1 MQRTWKAG
9 LLLAGGLMFTSLP
22 AMAAPVPSIVGSWR
36 VTFYLEP
43 NHTVGASQCVTF
55 VQNPIQVGEPA
66 SGRWFSTTFPGWQGK
81 WIQEAD
87 HVRWYGFTGSL
98 ATAESTGF
106 TASANLITGEFI
118 HFSAANG
125 VTTSSSG
132 AWSATRVSSCA
143 NVRATTLTAP
153 QGGDPSGK

>member
-9 LLLAGGLMFTSLP
+9 LLLAGGLMFSSLP

-43 NHTVGASQCVTF
+43 NHTVGGTQCVTF

-87 HVRWYGFTGSL
+87 SVRWYGFTGSL
-98 ATAESTGF
+98 ATAESSGF
-106 TASANLITGEFI
+106 TASANLMTGEFI
-118 HFSAANG
+118 HFFPTAG
-125 VTTSSSG
+125 TTTSSSG
-132 AWSATRVSSCA
+132 AWSATRVPFCPTSTVGSTA
-143 NVRATTLTAP
+143 AP
-153 QGGDPSGK
+153 QSGDPSGR